1 MREMLIHTAHL
12 RSTDESFLRP
22 TSPHHSFTQHAM
34 KKNKP
39 ASALNR
45 GRTLRQE
52 PDVPSDS
59 PDSVVDDLAQQDV
72 MPAGEGVIVPDDR
85 ETLTGAMTQAG
96 HWDDLVV
103 DLGHRVDKQPLEDEV
118 MASEDLVQ
126 KGVDEADE
134 ELRELDEEDNEEEEE
149 EDIRS

>member
-1 MREMLIHTAHL
+1 MKKKKSTSAPAQSPVLVRQPEAHL
-12 RSTDESFLRP
+12 DD
-22 TSPHHSFTQHAM
+22 
-34 KKNKP
+34 N
-39 ASALNR
+39 
-45 GRTLRQE
+45 
-52 PDVPSDS
+52 DS
-59 PDSVVDDLAQQDV
+59 LVEDLAQQDV
-72 MPAGEGVIVPDDR
+72 LPAGQGVIVPDDR

-103 DLGHRVDKQPLEDEV
+103 DLGHRLDRQPMEDEV
-118 MASEDLVQ
+118 NPSEDLVQ